1 MAEQGVDEKMIGRT
15 GCLVVAA
22 VLGAGCASSQK
33 KELGYELVAVSAA
46 SGVVPAA
53 QSVQLRE
60 GTWAWQVTLGDG
72 IGRLVERS
80 RKRTDEYDATWVETE
95 DDGRREYFAHDDDG
109 NLVLRVVVEPA
120 DRAITFFEPPM
131 VIAYRE
137 LAPDG
142 PREQKVNMRVMDLAR
157 PKRMKEHGVAT
168 RTVQYVDDRLIRT
181 PLGTMPTKRV
191 EITFRA
197 DLGLPVAENATT
209 LLIYPPFGVVVEKR
223 EDTVRVMGIPLRHR
237 DQTLV
242 LRQVPEDGG

>member
-1 MAEQGVDEKMIGRT
+1 MSRCT
-15 GCLVVAA
+15 GCLLLVA
-22 VLGAGCASSQK
+22 VLGAVGCASSEK
-33 KELGYELVAVSAA
+33 NLGYELVAVSAA
-46 SGVVPAA
+46 VGVISAA
-53 QSVQLRE
+53 ESFQLRE

-72 IGRLVERS
+72 VGRSIGRS
-80 RKRTDEYDATWVETE
+80 RERTDEYGAAWVETE
-95 DDGRREYFAHDDDG
+95 DGGRREYFAHDDDG

-131 VIAYRE
+131 VIAYHE

-157 PKRMKEHGVAT
+157 PTRMKEHGVAT
-168 RTVQYVDDRLIRT
+168 RTVEYVDDRLIRT

-242 LRQVPEDGG
+242 LRQMPEDGG